1 MRLRYGNETTS
12 RGRDY
17 VTGMILGVCVCVAL
31 PEPLYLLLAAG
42 LLLLPVQPPQVVCRL
57 AVARTALPPEDILT
71 VDTGYYKG
79 LVSHY
84 ELQVPRLKGK

>member
-1 MRLRYGNETTS
+1 MGTRLCHSDGIR
-12 RGRDY
+12 
-17 VTGMILGVCVCVAL
+17 CVCVAL

-42 LLLLPVQPPQVVCRL
+42 LLLFPVQPPQVVCRL

-84 ELQVPRLKGK
+84 RYELQVPRLKGK